1 MTTPIGAN
9 EGGEGQGNDSGIN
22 PAWNDVLSAVPED
35 KHSEVT
41 GHLRNWDQNFQ
52 RVQSDYAP
60 FKEFKEAGVSPDQIR
75 MGMGLMQALEQN
87 PKQVYD
93 LLAQQF
99 NFNDGAPS
107 GQGDA
112 EPEDDPYENLPDAVK
127 AQLGLIPDLQQK
139 METLLNWAVGQQ
151 NSSTE
156 AQEDEA
162 LDNLMNQLRQQ
173 HGDFDEH
180 YVLSKMQAGQDPAEA
195 IKDYNAFVERISTEA
210 QRPKAPKIFG
220 SSGSGVPGEQRL
232 DPAKMNSQETKSYVA
247 QLLAHNAA
255 QNR

>member
-1 MTTPIGAN
+1 MSTPIGAAN
-9 EGGEGQGNDSGIN
+9 EGGENGQDDSGIN

-35 KHSEVT
+35 AHSQIT
-41 GHLRNWDQNFQ
+41 PHLRNWDQNFQ
-52 RVQSDYAP
+52 RVQSDFAP
-60 FKEFKEAGVSPDQIR
+60 YKEFKEAGVTADQIK

-99 NFNDGAPS
+99 NFSADS

-112 EPEDDPYENLPDAVK
+112 EPQEDDVFGDLPEAVK
-127 AQLGLIPDLQQK
+127 SQLALVPQLQQQLD
-139 METLLNWAVGQQ
+139 TLTQWAVQNQQ
-151 NSSTE
+151 GSAE

-162 LDNLMNQLRQQ
+162 LENLMGQLRQT

-180 YVLSKMQAGQDPAEA
+180 YVLSKMQAGQNAEDA
-195 IKDYNAFVERISTEA
+195 IKDYQAFVERISTEA
-210 QRPKAPKIFG
+210 QRPKAPKILG
-220 SSGSGVPGEQRL
+220 SGSIIPGEQSL
-232 DPAKMNSQETKSYVA
+232 NVNKMDPKQTKDYVA